1 MTDPFDKKRDMMGR
15 LLDML
20 KRHASDEVDSG
31 LKKPE
36 GEGDMHGLQVEK
48 VEILPDHEMD
58 ASTPEHEVDTKLV
71 PEGKHTANM
80 GYDTGGMVPDSPEGQ
95 PDKQSS
101 IHKELGESMAERD
114 ALTTTE
120 HQEPL
125 DTEYPEAAS
134 EPSSMFASFLGRKK
148 KK

>member
-1 MTDPFDKKRDMMGR
+1 MIDAFDKKHEMMGQ

-58 ASTPEHEVDTKLV
+58 ASTPEHEVDTKLI
-71 PEGKHTANM
+71 PESNHTANL
-80 GYDTGGMVPDSPEGQ
+80 GYAEGGVAAEDGKPEIKGAAQ
-95 PDKQSS
+95 EEAS
-101 IHKELGESMAERD
+101 ESDAEREEEGD
-114 ALTTTE
+114 I
-120 HQEPL
+120 EP
-125 DTEYPEAAS
+125 
-134 EPSSMFASFLGRKK
+134 MFTSLFGRKK

>member
-1 MTDPFDKKRDMMGR
+1 MMDSFDEKHKLMGQ

-31 LKKPE
+31 LTKPE
-36 GEGDMHGLQVEK
+36 GEGDMHGLQIEK

-80 GYDTGGMVPDSPEGQ
+80 GYDKGGVVPADGKPEIEGAA
-95 PDKQSS
+95 
-101 IHKELGESMAERD
+101 HEEATESEAERENEGD
-114 ALTTTE
+114 I
-120 HQEPL
+120 EP
-125 DTEYPEAAS
+125 
-134 EPSSMFASFLGRKK
+134 MFTSLFGKKRKK
-148 KK
+148 